1 MIVSGRCVHLLY
13 LGIFGAFFT
22 QVEVGFVKE
31 KNHFFTKLIMLDHIR
46 KLQVII
52 DKNAKNM
59 TTNDYLNAMN
69 MLLEMYNVYQL
80 KHIQMK
86 PPTYVE
92 SDDEEDTE

>member
-1 MIVSGRCVHLLY
+1 
-13 LGIFGAFFT
+13 
-22 QVEVGFVKE
+22 
-31 KNHFFTKLIMLDHIR
+31 MLDHIR

-52 DKNAKNM
+52 DKIAKNM

-92 SDDEEDTE
+92 SDDGLGFIRIFATRQVVF

>member
-1 MIVSGRCVHLLY
+1 
-13 LGIFGAFFT
+13 
-22 QVEVGFVKE
+22 
-31 KNHFFTKLIMLDHIR
+31 MLDHIR

-86 PPTYVE
+86 SPTHVE
-92 SDDEEDTE
+92 SDDEDEGEDTISHTSSYTE

>member
-1 MIVSGRCVHLLY
+1 MLR
-13 LGIFGAFFT
+13 
-22 QVEVGFVKE
+22 VKVRE
-31 KNHFFTKLIMLDHIR
+31 IR
-46 KLQVII
+46 
-52 DKNAKNM
+52 NM
-59 TTNDYLNAMN
+59 TTNNYLNAMN

>member
-1 MIVSGRCVHLLY
+1 
-13 LGIFGAFFT
+13 
-22 QVEVGFVKE
+22 
-31 KNHFFTKLIMLDHIR
+31 
-46 KLQVII
+46 
-52 DKNAKNM
+52 M

-92 SDDEEDTE
+92 SDDEDEGEDTISHTSSYTE

>member
-1 MIVSGRCVHLLY
+1 
-13 LGIFGAFFT
+13 
-22 QVEVGFVKE
+22 
-31 KNHFFTKLIMLDHIR
+31 MLDHIR

-92 SDDEEDTE
+92 SDDGLGFIRIFATRQVVF

>member
-1 MIVSGRCVHLLY
+1 
-13 LGIFGAFFT
+13 
-22 QVEVGFVKE
+22 
-31 KNHFFTKLIMLDHIR
+31 MLDHIR

-59 TTNDYLNAMN
+59 STNDYLNAMN
-69 MLLEMYNVYQL
+69 MLLEMYQVYQL

-92 SDDEEDTE
+92 SDDEDAGEDTISHTSSYTE

>member
-1 MIVSGRCVHLLY
+1 
-13 LGIFGAFFT
+13 
-22 QVEVGFVKE
+22 
-31 KNHFFTKLIMLDHIR
+31 MLDHIR

-86 PPTYVE
+86 SPTYVE
-92 SDDEEDTE
+92 SDEEEET